1 MRRVS
6 LPWAATAALLL
17 AVLAAGLLTPP
28 RPATVRTDTLGPDH
42 GEAVAG
48 YLARA
53 QASVE
58 SATGEPRWALVSFTA
73 PVPVE
78 QAAALPEDPRIAQV
92 LFRVPIERVQTP
104 LVAVDVPEHP
114 EALRRAPAVAA
125 GRLRQAAGA
134 DRAARVAAVSADRL
148 ADGCA
153 CVVGVVVRVAPAAA
167 TELAAAPG
175 VRAVELL
182 PPDAVAGAFSV
193 NPLLPEHVDVV
204 APGPDDGEP

>member
-1 MRRVS
+1 MRRS
-6 LPWAATAALLL
+6 FLPVAATAVLAS

-28 RPATVRTDTLGPDH
+28 RTATVRTDTLGPDH
-42 GEAVAG
+42 GEPVPS

-53 QASVE
+53 AASLDP
-58 SATGEPRWALVSFTA
+58 AGADPRWGLVSFA
-73 PVPVE
+73 PPVTVE
-78 QAAALPEDPRIAQV
+78 QVAELPGDPRVAQV
-92 LFRVPIERVQTP
+92 LFRVPIDRVQTP
-104 LVAVDVPEHP
+104 LVAVDVSEHP

-125 GRLRQAAGA
+125 GRLRSAMGN
-134 DRAARVAAVSADRL
+134 DRAVRVAAASAGRL

-153 CVVGVVVRVAPAAA
+153 CVVGVVVRVAPAEASR
-167 TELAAAPG
+167 LAAASE
-175 VRAVELL
+175 VRSVELL

>member
-1 MRRVS
+1 MS

-17 AVLAAGLLTPP
+17 AVLAAGLLTPARTAP
-28 RPATVRTDTLGPDH
+28 VRTDTLGPDH

-58 SATGEPRWALVSFTA
+58 SGTGEPRWGLVSFAT
-73 PVPVE
+73 PVTVE
-78 QAAALPEDPRIAQV
+78 QAAALPGDPRIAQV

-104 LVAVDVPEHP
+104 LVPVAVPAHR
-114 EALRRAPAVAA
+114 EALLRAPAVAA
-125 GRLRQAAGA
+125 GRLRQAGGA

-153 CVVGVVVRVAPAAA
+153 CVVGVVVRVAPATAS
-167 TELAAAPG
+167 ELAAALG

-182 PPDAVAGAFSV
+182 PADAVAGAFSV